1 MKKEYQEY
9 LNPSV
14 INKIDNLSLRAKL
27 VVEGFIIGMH
37 KSPYHGF
44 SVEFS
49 EHRPYGFGDEIKY
62 IDWKLWGKTDRFYI
76 KQFEEETNLSCHLIL
91 DKSLS
96 MDFGSDDLTKF
107 QYSKSISA
115 ALSYL
120 MIKQQDA
127 VGLTTFDE
135 KINTIIKPKSKA
147 SHLNLLLKTMHNSS
161 TGGETNISNLLH
173 GLAESI
179 NKKGLIILISDL
191 LDDEHKVMESLRH
204 FRYKGHEI
212 IVFHIVDPK
221 EKDLDYNQNLNFI
234 DLESNYNII
243 ADSRLVKENYN
254 KAFQKFSDYYKN
266 ECLRDKIDYNLVS
279 TSDSLDKTLLKYLI
293 KRSQLNK

>member
-1 MKKEYQEY
+1 MKKEYKKY
-9 LNPSV
+9 LNPSL
-14 INKIDNLSLRAKL
+14 ISKIENLSLRAKL

-62 IDWKLWGKTDRFYI
+62 IDWKLWGKTDRLYI
-76 KQFEEETNLSCHLIL
+76 KQFEEETNLKCHIIL
-91 DKSLS
+91 DKSSS
-96 MDFGSDDLTKF
+96 MNFGSKNITKF
-107 QYSKSISA
+107 EYSKLISA
-115 ALSYL
+115 AMSFL

-127 VGLTTFDE
+127 VGLTTFD
-135 KINTIIKPKSKA
+135 KRINRIIKPKSKA
-147 SHLNLLLKTMHNSS
+147 NHLNLLLKTLHNSN

-191 LDDEHKVMESLRH
+191 LDDEKRVMESLRH
-204 FRYKGHEI
+204 FRYRGHEI

-221 EKDLDYNQNLNFI
+221 EKNLDYNENINFI
-234 DLESNYNII
+234 DLENNYNIV
-243 ADSRLVKENYN
+243 ADSRLVKDKYD
-254 KAFQKFSDYYKN
+254 KAFRDFSDFYKK
-266 ECLRDKIDYNLVS
+266 ECLRDKIDYNLIS
-279 TSDSLDKTLLKYLI
+279 TSDSLDKTLLQYLI
-293 KRSQLNK
+293 RRSQINK

>member
-76 KQFEEETNLSCHLIL
+76 KQFEEETNLSCHIIL

-96 MDFGSDDLTKF
+96 MNFGSDKLTKF

-127 VGLTTFDE
+127 VGLTTFDK
-135 KINTIIKPKSKA
+135 KINTIIKPKSKI

-191 LDDEHKVMESLRH
+191 LDDEFKVMESLRH

-221 EKDLDYNQNLNFI
+221 ERNLDFNQNMNFI

-243 ADSRLVKENYN
+243 ADSRLVKENYI
-254 KAFQKFSDYYKN
+254 KAFQKFSNYYKN

-279 TSDSLDKTLLKYLI
+279 TSDSLDKTLLQYLI
-293 KRSQLNK
+293 KRSQINK

>member
-1 MKKEYQEY
+1 MKKEYKKY
-9 LNPSV
+9 LNPSL
-14 INKIDNLSLRAKL
+14 ISKIENLSLRAKL

-76 KQFEEETNLSCHLIL
+76 KQFEEETNLKCHIIL
-91 DKSLS
+91 DKSSS
-96 MDFGSDDLTKF
+96 MNFGSKNITKF
-107 QYSKSISA
+107 EYSKLISA
-115 ALSYL
+115 AMSYL

-127 VGLTTFDE
+127 VGLTTFDQR
-135 KINTIIKPKSKA
+135 INTIIKPKSKVN
-147 SHLNLLLKTMHNSS
+147 HLNLLLKTLHNSN

-191 LDDEHKVMESLRH
+191 LDDEKKVMESLRH
-204 FRYKGHEI
+204 FRYRGHEI
-212 IVFHIVDPK
+212 IVFHIVYSI
-221 EKDLDYNQNLNFI
+221 EKNLDYNEIINFI
-234 DLESNYNII
+234 DLENNYNIV
-243 ADSRLVKENYN
+243 ADSRLVKDKYN
-254 KAFQKFSDYYKN
+254 KAFRDFSDFYKK
-266 ECLRDKIDYNLVS
+266 ECLRDKIDYNLIS
-279 TSDSLDKTLLKYLI
+279 TSDTLDKTLLQYLI
-293 KRSQLNK
+293 RRSQINK

>member
-1 MKKEYQEY
+1 MKKEYKKY
-9 LNPSV
+9 LDPSL
-14 INKIDNLSLRAKL
+14 ISKIENLSLRAKL

-76 KQFEEETNLSCHLIL
+76 KQFEEETNLKCHIIL
-91 DKSLS
+91 DKSSS
-96 MDFGSDDLTKF
+96 MNFGSKNITKF
-107 QYSKSISA
+107 EYSKLISA
-115 ALSYL
+115 AMSYL

-127 VGLTTFDE
+127 VGLTTFDQR
-135 KINTIIKPKSKA
+135 INTIIKPKSKVN
-147 SHLNLLLKTMHNSS
+147 HLNLLLKTLHNSN

-191 LDDEHKVMESLRH
+191 LDDEKKVMESLRH
-204 FRYKGHEI
+204 FRYRGHEI

-221 EKDLDYNQNLNFI
+221 EKNLDYNENINFI
-234 DLESNYNII
+234 DLENNYNIV
-243 ADSRLVKENYN
+243 ADSRLVKDKYN
-254 KAFQKFSDYYKN
+254 KAFRDFSDFYKK
-266 ECLRDKIDYNLVS
+266 ECLRDKIDYNLIS
-279 TSDSLDKTLLKYLI
+279 TSDSLDKTLLQYLI
-293 KRSQLNK
+293 RRSQINK

>member
-9 LNPSV
+9 LNPSF

-96 MDFGSDDLTKF
+96 MDYGSNKLTKF
-107 QYSKSISA
+107 EYSKSICA

-127 VGLTTFDE
+127 VGLTTFDK
-135 KINTIIKPKSKA
+135 KINTTIKPKSKI

-161 TGGETNISNLLH
+161 TGGETNISSLLH

-221 EKDLDYNQNLNFI
+221 EKDLDFNQNMNFI

-254 KAFQKFSDYYKN
+254 KAFKKFSNYYKN

-279 TSDSLDKTLLKYLI
+279 TSDSLDKTLLQYLI
-293 KRSQLNK
+293 KRSQINK

>member
-9 LNPSV
+9 LNPSF

-96 MDFGSDDLTKF
+96 MDYGSNKLTKF
-107 QYSKSISA
+107 EYSKSICA

-127 VGLTTFDE
+127 VGLTTFDK
-135 KINTIIKPKSKA
+135 KINTTIKPKSKI

-161 TGGETNISNLLH
+161 TGGETNISSLLH

-179 NKKGLIILISDL
+179 NKKGLVILISDL

-221 EKDLDYNQNLNFI
+221 EKDLDFNQNMNFI

-254 KAFQKFSDYYKN
+254 KAFKKFSDYYKN

-279 TSDSLDKTLLKYLI
+279 TSDSLDKTLLQYLI
-293 KRSQLNK
+293 KRSQINK

>member
-96 MDFGSDDLTKF
+96 MNFGSDNLTKF

-127 VGLTTFDE
+127 VGLTIFDE
-135 KINTIIKPKSKA
+135 KINTTIKPKSKI

-161 TGGETNISNLLH
+161 TGGETNISSLLH

-179 NKKGLIILISDL
+179 NKKGLIILVSDL

-221 EKDLDYNQNLNFI
+221 EKDLDFNQNMNFI

-254 KAFQKFSDYYKN
+254 KAFKKFSDYYKN

-279 TSDSLDKTLLKYLI
+279 TSDSLDKTLLQYLI
-293 KRSQLNK
+293 KRSQINK

>member
-9 LNPSV
+9 LNPSF

-96 MDFGSDDLTKF
+96 MDYGSNKLTKF
-107 QYSKSISA
+107 EYSKSICA

-127 VGLTTFDE
+127 VGLTTFDK
-135 KINTIIKPKSKA
+135 KINTTIKPKSKI

-161 TGGETNISNLLH
+161 TGGETNISSLLH

-221 EKDLDYNQNLNFI
+221 EKDLDFNQNMNFI

-254 KAFQKFSDYYKN
+254 KAFKKFSDYYKN

-279 TSDSLDKTLLKYLI
+279 TSESLDKTLLQYLI
-293 KRSQLNK
+293 KRSQINK

>member
-27 VVEGFIIGMH
+27 VVEGFIVGMH

-76 KQFEEETNLSCHLIL
+76 KQFEEETNLCCHLIL

-96 MDFGSDDLTKF
+96 MDFGSDNLTKF

-147 SHLNLLLKTMHNSS
+147 SHLNLLLKTMHNAS

-179 NKKGLIILISDL
+179 NRKGLIILISDL

-221 EKDLDYNQNLNFI
+221 EKDLDYNQNINFI

-279 TSDSLDKTLLKYLI
+279 TSDSLDKTLLQYLI